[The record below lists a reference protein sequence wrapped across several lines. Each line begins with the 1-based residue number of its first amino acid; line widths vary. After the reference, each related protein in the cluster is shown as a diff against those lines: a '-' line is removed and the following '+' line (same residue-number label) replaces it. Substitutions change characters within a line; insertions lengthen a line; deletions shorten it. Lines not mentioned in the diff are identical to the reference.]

1 MPSFLLGNAF
11 KCIKINVNVAPAI
24 FIKLRNQVKSFREEQ
39 LLTIIVMKSFC
50 LYVFKNCNPLTYSI
64 LTNCLAFIKWVVS

>member
-50 LYVFKNCNPLTYSI
+50 F
-64 LTNCLAFIKWVVS
+64 